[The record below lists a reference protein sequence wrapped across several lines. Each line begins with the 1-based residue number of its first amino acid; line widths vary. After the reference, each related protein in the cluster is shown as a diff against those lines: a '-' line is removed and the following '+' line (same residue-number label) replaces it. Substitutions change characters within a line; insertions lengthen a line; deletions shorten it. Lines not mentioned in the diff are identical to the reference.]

1 MASEYSPLL
10 RFELIGSGDQ
20 SGLWGTTT
28 NGNLGTLVEQAIAGV
43 ASIVL
48 SSSADYT
55 LQSLN
60 GTSDESRCAVLSF
73 SGATGGTTNIIIPA
87 SQKLYVVRNATGSSL
102 VIKTSAQVG
111 GVTVADANSTLV
123 FCNGISALAGIQ
135 SSSLAD
141 VVGPGSSTDNAFTR
155 FNGTTGKIIQNSTGA
170 TLDDNGAPTFTG
182 TVQINPQSTTV
193 GAQIKLLEGSTSG
206 TNFVAFKAPNTL
218 SSDVTWTLPN
228 ADATISGQ
236 YLASNAA
243 GTLSWVTPSVG
254 TGTVSSVSGTGTV
267 NGLTLSGTVTTSG
280 SLTLGGS
287 LSNVSLSSQVTGTL
301 PVANGGTGSTSLS
314 GAGIVTT
321 TGTQTIAGNKTFT
334 DLVTFTDLTSFITA
348 GAGASFGKAT
358 QNGNY
363 ALWVQPASTSSGY
376 SGIVTLNNGLNTG
389 MASSTTSTG
398 TALHEFYYGNYGS
411 AVGVGNITTNG
422 SATAYNTSSDYRLKE
437 NVAPLANAVSRVKL
451 LAPKNFTWKNNPSIG
466 SVEGFIAHE
475 LQAVVPEA
483 VTGEKDAVDE
493 QGNPKYQGIDTSVL
507 VPLLTAALQE
517 ALARIEAL
525 EAKVG

>member
-1 MASEYSPLL
+1 MASTYSPLL

-48 SSSADYT
+48 ASSSDYT

-60 GTSDESRCAVLSF
+60 GTSDEARCAVLSF

-123 FCNGISALAGIQ
+123 FCNGINALAGIQ

-155 FNGTTGKIIQNSTGA
+155 FDGTTGKIIQNSTGA
-170 TLDDNGAPTFTG
+170 TMDDNGAPTFTG

-206 TNFVAFKAPNTL
+206 TNFVAFKAPNAL
-218 SSDVTWTLPN
+218 SSDVTWTLPS
-228 ADATISGQ
+228 ADATVSGQ

-243 GTLSWVTPSVG
+243 GTLSWVTPSSAS
-254 TGTVSSVSGTGTV
+254 GTVTSVSGTGTAS
-267 NGLTLSGTVTTSG
+267 GLSLSGTVTTSG
-280 SLTLGGS
+280 NLTLSGT
-287 LSNVSLSSQVTGTL
+287 VSVSSPTGTL
-301 PVANGGTGSTSLS
+301 PVGNGGTGSSTLA

-321 TGTQTIAGNKTFT
+321 TGTQSIAGNKTFSGLT
-334 DLVTFTDLTSFITA
+334 TFTDLSYFTTS
-348 GAGASFGKAT
+348 GAGASFGAST
-358 QNGNY
+358 PNGNY
-363 ALWVQPASTSSGY
+363 AIYVKPASSSSGY
-376 SGIVTLNNGLNTG
+376 GGLIAQNNSAVIGIQSFTD
-389 MASSTTSTG
+389 TTSAAL
-398 TALHEFYYGNYGS
+398 TAYYYGTPGGG
-411 AVGVGNITTNG
+411 ATGVGSVTTNG

-437 NVAPLANAVSRVKL
+437 NIAPLANAVSRVKQ
-451 LAPKNFTWKNNPSIG
+451 LAPKNFSWKNNPG
-466 SVEGFIAHE
+466 LGTVEGFIAHE
-475 LQAVVPEA
+475 LQRVSPDAVH
-483 VTGEKDAVDE
+483 GEKDAVDGN
-493 QGNPKYQGIDTSVL
+493 GNPVYQGIDTSVL

-517 ALARIEAL
+517 ALARIEVL

>member
-1 MASEYSPLL
+1 MASTYSPLL

-48 SSSADYT
+48 SSSSDYT

-123 FCNGISALAGIQ
+123 FCNGINALAGIQ

-155 FNGTTGKIIQNSTGA
+155 FDGTTGKIIQNSTGA
-170 TLDDNGAPTFTG
+170 TMDDNGAPTFTG

-193 GAQIKLLEGSTSG
+193 GAIIKLLEGSTSG

-218 SSDVTWTLPN
+218 SSDVTWTLPS

-236 YLASNAA
+236 YLVSNAA
-243 GTLSWVTPSVG
+243 GTLSWVTPSS
-254 TGTVSSVSGTGTV
+254 GTVSSVSGTGTAS
-267 NGLTLSGTVTTSG
+267 GLSLSGTVTTSG
-280 SLTLGGS
+280 SLTLSGT
-287 LSNVSLSSQVTGTL
+287 VSVSSPTGTL
-301 PVANGGTGSTSLS
+301 PVSNGGTGSSSLA
-314 GAGIVTT
+314 GAGIPTT
-321 TGTQTIAGNKTFT
+321 
-334 DLVTFTDLTSFITA
+334 S
-348 GAGASFGKAT
+348 
-358 QNGNY
+358 
-363 ALWVQPASTSSGY
+363 
-376 SGIVTLNNGLNTG
+376 
-389 MASSTTSTG
+389 ASSTFSGNNKFTGGAGFGNATSTG
-398 TALHEFYYGNYGS
+398 SNQALVVKPTGTSGASYTGLLTVNNSGAPGAVMRTDSTGTSLVSYNYAGTE
-411 AVGVGNITTNG
+411 VGYITTNG
-422 SATAYNTSSDYRLKE
+422 STCSLNNFSDYRLKE
-437 NVAPLANAVSRVKL
+437 NVAQLTGAANKVKQ
-451 LAPKNFTWKNNPSIG
+451 LAPKTFTWVANPSVG
-466 SVEGFIAHE
+466 TTEGFIAHE
-475 LQAVVPEA
+475 LQAVVPQA
-483 VTGEKDAVDE
+483 VNGVKDGVTEEGA
-493 QGNPKYQGIDTSVL
+493 PRYQGVDTTVL
-507 VPLLTAALQE
+507 IPLLTAALQE